1 MKLSTKGRYAI
12 TAMLDLALNASDN
25 NRVTLAD
32 ISEFQ
37 GISLSYLEQLFAR
50 LRQTNL
56 VKGTRGPGGGYRLAK
71 PANEITISEIIAA
84 VDDKSSKNEKLMKID
99 ERHRKT
105 QQLWQALSSDINL
118 FLSNITL
125 GDLVSG
131 KTQSSA
137 IFDKQEQP
145 TKHLNV
151 WHDSST
157 SNSRASI

>member
-12 TAMLDLALNASDN
+12 TAMLDLALNANDGS
-25 NRVTLAD
+25 RVTLAD

-50 LRQTNL
+50 LRQMNL
-56 VKGTRGPGGGYRLAK
+56 VKGTRGPGGGYRLARS
-71 PANEITISEIIAA
+71 ANDITISEIISA

-105 QQLWQALSSDINL
+105 QQLWQVLSSDINL
-118 FLSNITL
+118 FLTNITL

-131 KTQSSA
+131 KTQASA
-137 IFDKQEQP
+137 DLMQSEAQISD
-145 TKHLNV
+145 LNV
-151 WHDSST
+151 WQDAKMSVSGGHL
-157 SNSRASI
+157 

>member
-12 TAMLDLALNASDN
+12 TAMLDLALNANDGS
-25 NRVTLAD
+25 RVTLAD

-50 LRQTNL
+50 LRQMNL
-56 VKGTRGPGGGYRLAK
+56 VKGTRGPGGGYRLARS
-71 PANEITISEIIAA
+71 ANDITISEIIAA

-105 QQLWQALSSDINL
+105 QQLWQVLSSDINL
-118 FLSNITL
+118 FLTNITL

-131 KTQSSA
+131 KTQASA
-137 IFDKQEQP
+137 DLMQSEAQISD
-145 TKHLNV
+145 LNV
-151 WHDSST
+151 WQDAKMSVSGGHL
-157 SNSRASI
+157 